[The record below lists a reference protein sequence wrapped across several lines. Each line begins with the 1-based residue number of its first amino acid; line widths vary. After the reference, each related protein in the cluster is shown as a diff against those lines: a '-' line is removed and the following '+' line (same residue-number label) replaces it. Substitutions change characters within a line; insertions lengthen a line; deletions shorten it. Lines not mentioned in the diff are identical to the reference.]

1 MNNNQDHVNRLLN
14 MQKILQQV
22 QKNKE
27 SEVVQEDSKIEVV
40 EDTVKENEESSLP
53 TKYISTKQL
62 KLSVKEIASTTNF
75 MDKLRITDNEETELK
90 VTEKQANKIRREII
104 RLSTGTSSVA
114 PLICKGSSC
123 AFKTTCVTGDT
134 IISGPKDKKMRDI
147 GVGDTIYSFDLESN
161 RIEKD
166 TVTAKVNNGLKTVY
180 LITTWYGKKLKVTSD
195 HLVLTVNKKLDKFK
209 WLSIDEGLKAGH
221 KLVLDDIDDID
232 EELESIGDGF
242 IDKILNIKRVGKEE
256 VYDITVSKNSNFF
269 ANNINVHNCELYQ
282 QGVAPLGR
290 ACTPEET
297 LIDYWLEKYKNEFN
311 IQEDS
316 ITDLHA
322 IGRLVTYDI
331 YEMRL
336 TRYLSE
342 HDQTLLVDFISSYD
356 EQNNPISNK
365 ATSAAWDTID
375 KIDRMRSKTL
385 KELMATREAK
395 TKLVQTVTQAHTNN
409 SISALKEK
417 FDMLIK
423 QHSAVTVNGDAV
435 EVR

>member
-1 MNNNQDHVNRLLN
+1 MNNNPDHVNRLLN

-22 QKNKE
+22 QKSK
-27 SEVVQEDSKIEVV
+27 EVVVEKEDKKIEAIEIEETK
-40 EDTVKENEESSLP
+40 EDSSLP
-53 TKYISTKQL
+53 TKYISSKQL
-62 KLSVKEIASTTNF
+62 KLSAKEIASTTNF
-75 MDKLRITDNEETELK
+75 MDKLRLTDDEEVEFK

-114 PLICKGSSC
+114 PLICKGSQC
-123 AFKTTCVTGDT
+123 AFKNTCVPGDA
-134 IISGPKDKKMRDI
+134 ILSGPKDKKMKDVQIGDI
-147 GVGDTIYSFDLESN
+147 LYSFNLETN

-166 TVTAKVNNGLKTVY
+166 TVTAKVNNGFKTVY
-180 LITTWYGKKLKVTSD
+180 LITTWYGKKLKVTSN
-195 HLVLTVNKKLDKFK
+195 HLVLTINKKLDKFK
-209 WLSIDEGLKAGH
+209 WLSIDEGLKVGH

-232 EELESIGDGF
+232 EELESVGDIF
-242 IDKILNIKRVGKEE
+242 VDKILSIKKLSKEE
-256 VYDITVSKNSNFF
+256 VYDITVKKNSNFF

-342 HDQTLLVDFISSYD
+342 HDQTLLVDFVSSFD
-356 EQNNPISNK
+356 EANNPISNK

-417 FDMLIK
+417 FDLLIK
-423 QHSAVTVNGDAV
+423 QHSNVTINGTAV
-435 EVR
+435 EVK

>member
-1 MNNNQDHVNRLLN
+1 

-114 PLICKGSSC
+114 PLICKGSGC

-147 GVGDTIYSFDLESN
+147 GVGDTVYSFDLESN